1 MARRPLPTL
10 RLPVRG
16 FTLIELLVAIGILAM
31 VAVLGWR
38 GLDSIVRSREVLTS
52 QLAQARGMQ
61 LAFAQMQSDCDH
73 LAGAG
78 QGSKLLNGRS
88 NLQAENDRL
97 MLVRLAASEQ
107 EPQLLQVVTYRLV
120 GGVLVRRESNG
131 TRDLAVL
138 DTMWQAARDDG
149 GNAGADVVLMQ
160 GVDSMAMRGQ
170 RALSSNAA
178 PEWITLAAGS
188 KTDDLAGLEVSLQM
202 PGQAASLRKVFLLG
216 PG

>member
-1 MARRPLPTL
+1 MARRLPS
-10 RLPVRG
+10 PARG
-16 FTLIELLVAIGILAM
+16 FTLIELLIAIFILAM

-38 GLDSIVRSREVLTS
+38 GLDSIMRSREVLTA

-78 QGSKLLNGRS
+78 PASTLLNGRS

-107 EPQLLQVVTYRLV
+107 EPLLLQVVTYRLV
-120 GGVLVRRESNG
+120 AGVLTRRESNG

-138 DTMWQAARDDG
+138 DSLWQAARDDG
-149 GNAGADVVLMQ
+149 GNASADVVLMQ

-170 RALSSNAA
+170 RVLSSNAP
-178 PEWITLAAGS
+178 PEWITLTAGS
-188 KTDDLAGLEVSLQM
+188 KTSDLAGLEVSLQM
-202 PGQAASLRKVFLLG
+202 PGQAVALSKVFLLG

>member
-1 MARRPLPTL
+1 MARRLPS
-10 RLPVRG
+10 PARG
-16 FTLIELLVAIGILAM
+16 FTLIELLIAIFILAM

-38 GLDSIVRSREVLTS
+38 GLDSIMRSREVLTA

-78 QGSKLLNGRS
+78 QGSTLLNGRS

-97 MLVRLAASEQ
+97 TLVRLAASEQ

-131 TRDLAVL
+131 TRDLAMLDVL
-138 DTMWQAARDDG
+138 WQAARDDG
-149 GNAGADVVLMQ
+149 GNAGNNADVVLMQ

-170 RALSSNAA
+170 RKPTSNAA
-178 PEWITLAAGS
+178 PEWATLAAGS
-188 KTDDLAGLEVSLQM
+188 KTDDLAGLEVSLQI
-202 PGQAASLRKVFLLG
+202 PGQAASLSKVFLLG

>member
-1 MARRPLPTL
+1 MARRLPS
-10 RLPVRG
+10 RARG
-16 FTLIELLVAIGILAM
+16 FTLIELLIAIFILAM

-38 GLDSIVRSREVLTS
+38 GLDSIMRSREVLTA

-73 LAGAG
+73 LAGAS
-78 QGSKLLNGRS
+78 QGSTLLNGRS

-120 GGVLVRRESNG
+120 GGMLVRRESNG
-131 TRDLAVL
+131 TRDLALL
-138 DTMWQAARDDG
+138 DTMWQAARDDA
-149 GNAGADVVLMQ
+149 GNSADVVLMQ
-160 GVDSMAMRGQ
+160 GVGGMAMRGQ
-170 RALSSNAA
+170 RRLTSNAA
-178 PEWITLAAGS
+178 PEWITLGTGS
-188 KTDDLAGLEVSLQM
+188 KTDDLAGLEVSLQI
-202 PGQAASLRKVFLLG
+202 PGQAASLSKVFLLG

>member
-1 MARRPLPTL
+1 MARRLPS
-10 RLPVRG
+10 RARG
-16 FTLIELLVAIGILAM
+16 FTLIELLIAIFILAM

-38 GLDSIVRSREVLTS
+38 GLDSIMRSREVLTA

-78 QGSKLLNGRS
+78 ASSTLLNGRS

-120 GGVLVRRESNG
+120 GGVLMRRESNG

-138 DTMWQAARDDG
+138 DTLWQAARNDA
-149 GNAGADVVLMQ
+149 GNGSAEVVLMQ
-160 GVDSMAMRGQ
+160 GVASMAMRGQ
-170 RALSSNAA
+170 RALSANAA
-178 PEWITLAAGS
+178 PEWITLGTGS

-202 PGQAASLRKVFLLG
+202 PGQAASLSKVFLLG

>member
-1 MARRPLPTL
+1 MARRLPS
-10 RLPVRG
+10 RARG
-16 FTLIELLVAIGILAM
+16 FTLIELLIAIFILAM

-38 GLDSIVRSREVLTS
+38 GLDSIMRSREVLTA

-73 LAGAG
+73 LAGAS
-78 QGSKLLNGRS
+78 QGSTLLNGRS

-120 GGVLVRRESNG
+120 GGMLVRRESNG
-131 TRDLAVL
+131 TRDLALL
-138 DTMWQAARDDG
+138 DTMWQAARDDA
-149 GNAGADVVLMQ
+149 GNSADVVLMQ
-160 GVDSMAMRGQ
+160 GVGSMAMRGQ
-170 RALSSNAA
+170 RRLTSNAA
-178 PEWITLAAGS
+178 PEWITLGTGS
-188 KTDDLAGLEVSLQM
+188 KTDDLAGLEVSLQI
-202 PGQAASLRKVFLLG
+202 PGQAASLSKVFLLG